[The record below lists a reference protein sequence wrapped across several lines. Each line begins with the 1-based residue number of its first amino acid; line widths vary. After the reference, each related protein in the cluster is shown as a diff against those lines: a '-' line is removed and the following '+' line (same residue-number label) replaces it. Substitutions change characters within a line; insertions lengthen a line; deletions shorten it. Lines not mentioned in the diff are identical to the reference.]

1 MRAQINKNNRILVY
15 EFIDRAPVAGDVD
28 ASVSLIFA
36 FERVILQ
43 YRIKGV
49 LCENIAP
56 LHELSPDDGR
66 NFYILLLKISVEPY
80 VHL

>member
-1 MRAQINKNNRILVY
+1 MRAQINKNNRIFVY
-15 EFIDRAPVAGDVD
+15 QLIDRAPVAGDID

-36 FERVILQ
+36 LERVILQ

-56 LHELSPDDGR
+56 LPELLSDAGR
-66 NFYILLLKISVEPY
+66 NFSIPLLKISV
-80 VHL
+80 